1 MSESFET
8 TKFDT
13 RMDTNGMTLN
23 STRHIANRRKTA
35 KESGR
40 KYNLKER
47 DLWGDP
53 EQNA

>member
-1 MSESFET
+1 
-8 TKFDT
+8 
-13 RMDTNGMTLN
+13 MTFN
-23 STRHIANRRKTA
+23 SRYIENRGITA

-53 EQNA
+53 EQNPRVG